1 MAIKK
6 HDAETKVR
14 VSDSYPE
21 VTAEKFVTD
30 SYLRFGKYTN
40 FFRQLPFVMDGL
52 KPSYR
57 RLIYTAYNE
66 GQKMTKTATV
76 LGKMMCIHPH
86 NTEPMIGGAAT
97 LVHAGIFEGQGSW
110 GGALITGTTFA
121 PAAIRYTELKVDPT
135 YYQIIGKLL
144 KQVPWQ
150 ESPTGVQEPC
160 YIPSPLPLCMTFGL
174 LGLGIGVNTRM
185 PSFSPVSMYQ
195 AYLKNDPNLLKANC
209 NLDIDYAQSDLEGL
223 WYRGKGKVVYK
234 YKVKRASSPDGSNGV
249 LIEGDTDIFTPNL
262 SWFYSQQDQER
273 LFVRDET
280 DETGPKL
287 FIGRNSNIRAISVD
301 DIEEQALKACSNG
314 KVYLL
319 NVTDGNQ
326 AYRIPLREWIK
337 LTYENYLRLVDENN
351 QKLIT
356 ETEYEIKV
364 NDAIPAVAD
373 YILNKNPKAD
383 NKEICEKLSLEPDVV
398 SSILQ
403 KPISYIRRTKEASDR
418 GKALS
423 LKLSDLKS
431 FDKVKFTDEVIM
443 KL

>member
-1 MAIKK
+1 MSKK
-6 HDAETKVR
+6 ANNVQVNPQVT
-14 VSDSYPE
+14 PE

-30 SYLRFGKYTN
+30 SYLRFGKYIN
-40 FFRQLPFVMDGL
+40 ESRHLPYIMDGL

-76 LGKMMCIHPH
+76 LGKVMIIHPH
-86 NTEPMIGGAAT
+86 NTEPLIGACAT

-110 GGALITGTTFA
+110 GGTLITGMSFA
-121 PAAIRYTELKVDPT
+121 PAAIRYTELKVSPT

-144 KQVPWQ
+144 KQVPWW
-150 ESPTGVQEPC
+150 ESPTGVPEPR
-160 YIPSPLPLCMTFGL
+160 YIPTPLPLIMSFGG
-174 LGLGIGVNTRM
+174 LGLGIGVNTRL
-185 PSFSPVSMYQ
+185 PSFNPVSMYE
-195 AYLKNDPNLLKANC
+195 AYKKNDPNLLKPNC
-209 NLDIDYAQSDLEGL
+209 NLTIDYSESDLKGL
-223 WYRGKGKVVYK
+223 WTKGKGKITYK
-234 YKVKRASSPDGSNGV
+234 YKVTRAVSSDGASGV

-262 SWFYSQQDQER
+262 SWFYSQQEQER

-287 FIGRNSNIRAISVD
+287 FIGRNSNIRAITID
-301 DIEEQALKACSNG
+301 DIEEHALSACKYS

-319 NVTDGNQ
+319 NVTDGSS
-326 AYRIPLREWIK
+326 AYRIPLKEWIK
-337 LTYENYLRLVDENN
+337 LTYENYLKLVDANN
-351 QKLIT
+351 LKLIA

-364 NDAIPAVAD
+364 NDAIPSVAD
-373 YILNKNPKAD
+373 YIINKNPKAD
-383 NKEICEKLSLEPDVV
+383 NKEISEKLSLDPEIV

-403 KPISYIRRTKEASDR
+403 KPISYIRKTKEASDR
-418 GKALS
+418 SKALS
-423 LKLSDLKS
+423 SKLKELKS